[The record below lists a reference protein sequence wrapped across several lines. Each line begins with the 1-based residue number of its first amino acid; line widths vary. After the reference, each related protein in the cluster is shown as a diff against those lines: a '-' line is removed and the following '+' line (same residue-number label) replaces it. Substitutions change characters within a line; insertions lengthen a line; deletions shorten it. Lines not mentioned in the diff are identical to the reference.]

1 MLTNLRIGFQPGE
14 GPIRELLRDSSRYQA
29 SSKTKSDIFPHFSR
43 HQHGLSCKNFQRGK
57 TDAQKLPQIAAAKSG
72 AELKM
77 TNFKYP
83 NILFTQN
90 IAVSAGGCSPPP
102 PCRREIY
109 IPRLSNIYSSD
120 YSSSHLIP
128 TKLSEYQ
135 STVTRQSLPSCS
147 G

>member
-1 MLTNLRIGFQPGE
+1 MR
-14 GPIRELLRDSSRYQA
+14 RRVKVSSDKDCIIVIKHQA
-29 SSKTKSDIFPHFSR
+29 RQSTKSDIAQHSSS

-90 IAVSAGGCSPPP
+90 IAVSAAAAL
-102 PCRREIY
+102 RRRGVAVRFIFPDCQIFTPQI
-109 IPRLSNIYSSD
+109 IPV
-120 YSSSHLIP
+120 P
-128 TKLSEYQ
+128 T
-135 STVTRQSLPSCS
+135 
-147 G
+147 

>member
-1 MLTNLRIGFQPGE
+1 MLSSIKQDKVQSRT
-14 GPIRELLRDSSRYQA
+14 LLQLSS
-29 SSKTKSDIFPHFSR
+29 S

-90 IAVSAGGCSPPP
+90 IAVSAAAAL
-102 PCRREIY
+102 RRRGVAVRFIFPDCQIFTPQI
-109 IPRLSNIYSSD
+109 IPV
-120 YSSSHLIP
+120 P
-128 TKLSEYQ
+128 T
-135 STVTRQSLPSCS
+135 
-147 G
+147 